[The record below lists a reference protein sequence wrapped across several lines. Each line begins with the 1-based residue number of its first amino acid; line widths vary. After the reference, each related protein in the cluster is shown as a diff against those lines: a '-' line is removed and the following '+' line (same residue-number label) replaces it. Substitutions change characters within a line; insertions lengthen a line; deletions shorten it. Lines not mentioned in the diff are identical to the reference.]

1 MDNVEGF
8 PDFVVREAK
17 RVLSLP
23 NEETM
28 GLKCRFIIFKKPVQV
43 RFTLSERP
51 KGFKNY
57 IFLK

>member
-1 MDNVEGF
+1 MLKGP

-28 GLKCRFIIFKKPVQV
+28 GLKCRFIIF
-43 RFTLSERP
+43 LSP
-51 KGFKNY
+51 GPSSVY
-57 IFLK
+57 T